1 MTGLAVSRPLVLIL
15 LSLLLVSPT
24 YAQQGF
30 SRLKGRTVTERGEP
44 VKDAEV
50 RAEAF
55 FGAGAGTF
63 AGQRTF
69 SARTNAK
76 GEWTILG
83 ITSGIWLFEVVAPG
97 YTPEITALPIR
108 LLTASGPNAGGQM
121 LLFEL
126 VLKPEALRSDEQGQI
141 LAQSLEAA
149 LANKGDVVRTRF
161 GVLPDEADADF
172 LAAAGRV
179 SVLAR
184 QMDLA
189 SGLFRRAIE
198 RDPSSYRAALGI
210 ASVFLLNRD
219 FDNASRA
226 FDAAR
231 NRTHDKDEQK
241 FITAAIGDLAT
252 IKVR

>member
-1 MTGLAVSRPLVLIL
+1 MVVSKSIPLIASILLLAMPVRAQQAVSRL
-15 LSLLLVSPT
+15 
-24 YAQQGF
+24 
-30 SRLKGRTVTERGEP
+30 RGRVVTERGET

-55 FGAGAGTF
+55 FGAAAGTF

-69 SARTNAK
+69 STRTNAK
-76 GEWTILG
+76 GEWNILG

-97 YTPEITALPIR
+97 FAPEIAALPIR
-108 LLTASGPNAGGQM
+108 LLTASSPNAGGQM

-126 VLKPEALRSDEQGQI
+126 VLKPESLRSDEQGQI
-141 LAQSLEAA
+141 LTDGLDAA
-149 LANKGDVVRTRF
+149 LAGKGDVVRTRF
-161 GVLPDEADADF
+161 AALPDEADAGF

-179 SVLAR
+179 CVLAR

-189 SGLFRRAIE
+189 NGLFRRAIE

-210 ASVFLLNRD
+210 SSVFLLNRD

-252 IKVR
+252 IKIR